1 MAPSLRDGTLF
12 DGIVLQERRRLK
24 ERYPSLALQATD
36 EELCRQL
43 LLSYQGLLLSKD
55 LCEGRC
61 PMGQPCPTGLCR
73 SPSKR

>member
-1 MAPSLRDGTLF
+1 M
-12 DGIVLQERRRLK
+12 LQERRRLK